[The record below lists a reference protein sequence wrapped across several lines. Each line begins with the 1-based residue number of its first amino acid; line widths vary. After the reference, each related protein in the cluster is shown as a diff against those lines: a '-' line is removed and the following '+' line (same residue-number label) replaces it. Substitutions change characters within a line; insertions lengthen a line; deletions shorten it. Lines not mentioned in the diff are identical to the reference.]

1 MASKREVLKYLKSF
15 REDYELKD
23 FESETDEAYE
33 RRRVKMIRRSD
44 SRGS

>member
-1 MASKREVLKYLKSF
+1 MASKREDLEYLKSF
-15 REDYELKD
+15 RKDYKLKD
-23 FESETDEAYE
+23 FESGTDEAYE